1 MLDSLHIK
9 NFRCF
14 EDLTIPSL
22 GRVNLIVG
30 KNNSGKSTL
39 LDAMRTFASRGNI
52 DTLINILDSRD
63 ELVSS
68 GEDKEQDFLQSLTSL
83 FSGRELPNE
92 QERGIFIG
100 SITDIT
106 QHLHIETTSF
116 IDYIEVTEEASE
128 RTIRRRRRIPI
139 EEYQS
144 TLSIEESPIEDIKT
158 GISISFGGT
167 KTLIDSTHYRQSYI
181 RKDVDKPSPALSY
194 VPTQLASSSE
204 IASLWDKI
212 LFTPY
217 EEEIKQSLSLIEE
230 NILDI
235 GFVKSGNRL
244 KEDRKAIVKMKNLQ
258 RPIPLKSMGEGI
270 SRLLQL
276 FLYAF
281 QSRGGFLLIDEFE
294 NGLHY
299 SIQEEVWEKL
309 FILTKKL
316 DIQLFA
322 TTHSEDA
329 IKAFCKVA
337 LRSPE
342 EGHLISLGR
351 SAYGEDKGKIIAVV
365 HDESDLQYILDT
377 GMEVR

>member
-39 LDAMRTFASRGNI
+39 LDAIYMYAASGNATIMNYILGSRNELPYI
-52 DTLINILDSRD
+52 DTTPYYGLNNEFAKEKAAFDSLRNIFNINKIKSQDEKLTIKGCDNRRCQKISLEYSSTLQLQNPSINITEGFIISRHINDNVTDSTIITPLS
-63 ELVSS
+63 LVN
-68 GEDKEQDFLQSLTSL
+68 DIKNLT
-83 FSGRELPNE
+83 RQLPWISTC
-92 QERGIFIG
+92 RK
-100 SITDIT
+100 
-106 QHLHIETTSF
+106 
-116 IDYIEVTEEASE
+116 VV
-128 RTIRRRRRIPI
+128 
-139 EEYQS
+139 S
-144 TLSIEESPIEDIKT
+144 TLEPENSWSTLWDNLKATRKTNTIINIIKITNPLIEDIY
-158 GISISFGGT
+158 F
-167 KTLIDSTHYRQSYI
+167 THNGQAMVVLT
-181 RKDVDKPSPALSY
+181 DE
-194 VPTQLASSSE
+194 E
-204 IASLWDKI
+204 IA
-212 LFTPY
+212 
-217 EEEIKQSLSLIEE
+217 
-230 NILDI
+230 
-235 GFVKSGNRL
+235 
-244 KEDRKAIVKMKNLQ
+244 
-258 RPIPLKSMGEGI
+258 RPLRSMGEGS

-281 QSRGGFLLIDEFE
+281 HARDGFLLIDEVE

-309 FILTKKL
+309 FKLAKEL
-316 DIQLFA
+316 DIQVFA

-342 EGHLISLGR
+342 KGHLISLGR
-351 SAYGEDKGKIIAVV
+351 SAYGEDKGKIIAVA
-365 HDESDLQYILDT
+365 HDENDLQYILDT